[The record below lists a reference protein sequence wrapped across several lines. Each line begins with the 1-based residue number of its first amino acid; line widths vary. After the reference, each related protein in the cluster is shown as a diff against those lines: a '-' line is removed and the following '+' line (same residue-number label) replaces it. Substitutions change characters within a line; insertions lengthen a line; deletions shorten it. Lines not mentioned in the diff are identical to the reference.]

1 MNTFEPSNQLCS
13 VTLLGN
19 LVADPEIRYLAN
31 PIIAVTDIT
40 LATTHKWLDKTTGA
54 NKEWTSYHHVK
65 VIGKLVETGLLHA
78 KKGDVLFVQGYIA
91 NNKQQPIEIIH
102 ATALDHFAKSYT
114 TAINQVFC
122 SGVVSSDIQLVTTEH
137 NKQLATF
144 DISIAHQA
152 FSEHKQIMLPHQITR
167 SVHVWGKQTAYL
179 SNNMTKGTHIIIEGR
194 VSYDNSN
201 MRKQYIEANQVHI
214 VKK

>member
-1 MNTFEPSNQLCS
+1 MSTFEPSNQLCS

-31 PIIAVTDIT
+31 PILAVTDIT
-40 LATTHKWLDKTTGA
+40 LATTHKWQDKKTGA

-65 VIGKLVETGLLHA
+65 VIGKLVETALLHA
-78 KKGDVLFVQGYIA
+78 KKGDVLFIQGYIA

-102 ATALDHFAKSYT
+102 ATAVERFAKSYT

-122 SGVVSSDIQLVTTEH
+122 SGLISSDVHLVTTEH

-152 FSEHKQIMLPHQITR
+152 FSEHKQAMMPHQITR
-167 SVHVWGKQTAYL
+167 SVHVWGKQATYL
-179 SNNMTKGTHIIIEGR
+179 SNNATKGMHVIVEGR

-201 MRKQYIEANQVHI
+201 ARTQYIEANQVHM

>member
-1 MNTFEPSNQLCS
+1 MTTFEPSNQLCS

-31 PIIAVTDIT
+31 PILAVTDIT
-40 LATTHKWLDKTTGA
+40 LATTHKWQDKKTGA

-65 VIGKLVETGLLHA
+65 VIGKLVETALLHA

-91 NNKQQPIEIIH
+91 NNKQQPVEIIH
-102 ATALDHFAKSYT
+102 ATVLEHFAKSYT

-122 SGVVSSDIQLVTTEH
+122 SGIVSSDIQLVTTEH

-144 DISIAHQA
+144 DININHQA
-152 FSEHKQIMLPHQITR
+152 FSEHKQVMLPHQITR
-167 SVHVWGKQTAYL
+167 SVHVWGKQATYL
-179 SNNMTKGTHIIIEGR
+179 NNNVTLDTHIIIEGR

-201 MRKQYIEANQVHI
+201 VRKQYIEANQVHI